1 MGKGGMGLRWGD
13 GVGCPRC
20 GSKSEVATG
29 KPPERWRKCLNR
41 KCNKFWRTQEVYIDQ
56 ANEMLSWYTEMVE
69 KRGSGW
75 APLIEAAGEM
85 YERARKL
92 AIALGVL
99 NHEEGNNA
107 GV

>member
-1 MGKGGMGLRWGD
+1 
-13 GVGCPRC
+13 
-20 GSKSEVATG
+20 
-29 KPPERWRKCLNR
+29 
-41 KCNKFWRTQEVYIDQ
+41 
-56 ANEMLSWYTEMVE
+56 MLSWYTEMVE